1 MDTTRFNSWE
11 NQKDEFQ
18 GYVNKWEDA
27 LKKGIFNTPEKSSKE
42 DTFFD
47 IIKTEPTDKF
57 NAPDVDYWNKIQDMN
72 FNNTELKVYNEAK
85 KSDSKKP
92 NPKKTASK
100 SKKEKS
106 VSDFEPVKNS
116 LEANKDIN
124 NIVKKATKLAN
135 NPNPVYHNSYG
146 KDTTDESGK
155 SRVTAGFSA
164 DDRLPALQDLYKALY
179 QLEIKMSGKFG
190 LDKKLTEKMQKQ
202 IKKVKALI
210 SKISDSMGGD
220 FKSATD
226 YN

>member
-1 MDTTRFNSWE
+1 MDTPRFDNWE
-11 NQKDEFQ
+11 NQKDQFQ
-18 GYVNKWEDA
+18 DYVNKWEDA

-47 IIKTEPTDKF
+47 IIKNEPTDKF
-57 NAPDVDYWNKIQDMN
+57 NVSDVDYWNKIQNMN
-72 FNNTELKVYNEAK
+72 YNNNEFKVVNEAK
-85 KSDSKKP
+85 KKEE
-92 NPKKTASK
+92 

-106 VSDFEPVKNS
+106 AADFEPVKNS
-116 LEANKDIN
+116 LEANKEIN
-124 NIVKKATKLAN
+124 NIEKKAKKLSD
-135 NPNPVYHNSYG
+135 NPNPIYHDSYG

-164 DDRLPALQDLYKALY
+164 DDRLPALQELYKSLY
-179 QLEIKMSGKFG
+179 QLEVKMSNKYG
-190 LDKKLTEKMQKQ
+190 LDKKLSDKMQKE
-202 IKKVKALI
+202 INKVKKLI